1 MQPNSPKYLS
11 GKLSRD
17 FLILEGSSLIS
28 PIPVKVLKID
38 LISLLKELCLAFLRA
53 VKQLLAEQNLK
64 GPFVKRKNIMA
75 AHHQDCDAASS
86 DEIEPDSADKHTQQP
101 EIHLIIWQGDPY
113 DDWDI
118 KQ

>member
-1 MQPNSPKYLS
+1 
-11 GKLSRD
+11 
-17 FLILEGSSLIS
+17 
-28 PIPVKVLKID
+28 
-38 LISLLKELCLAFLRA
+38 
-53 VKQLLAEQNLK
+53 
-64 GPFVKRKNIMA
+64 MA